1 MPIVGTGSVHTMK
14 GKSVVLVT
22 GHLRLMN
29 ILYNALKEGLT
40 IKKIILEDPEPR
52 ADIFFRRLKRLGVV
66 TVIGQNLFK
75 LVVIRCL
82 KSNSR
87 ERMRKL
93 SEEYNFNPAPVD
105 AADILRVKSINSDEA
120 IALLKRLEP
129 DVVAVCGARVISER
143 VLQSIP
149 ARFVNLHLGIAPAFR
164 GLCTIYWALVH
175 GNDNACGITVHF
187 IDKGIDTGPILE
199 QKTFSPGNRDNVATY
214 DWMALGEG
222 LPVLKSV
229 LADVLDGRAW
239 TKQST
244 FGESRLWTYPTL
256 WAYMSNAISRGI
268 K

>member
-1 MPIVGTGSVHTMK
+1 MK

-22 GHLRLMN
+22 GRQSMMN
-29 ILYNALKEGLT
+29 IVYNALKDGLV
-40 IKKIILEDPEPR
+40 IKKIVVEGPELR
-52 ADIFFRRLKRLGVV
+52 ADIFFRRLKRLGIV
-66 TVIGQNLFK
+66 TVIGQNLFR
-75 LVVIRCL
+75 LFVIRCL
-82 KSNSR
+82 RLNSHQ
-87 ERMRKL
+87 RMREL
-93 SEEYNFNPAPVD
+93 SKKYNFDLTPVD
-105 AADILRVKSINSDEA
+105 ATDIIRVTSINSNEA
-120 IALLKRLEP
+120 ITLLKQLEP

-143 VLQSIP
+143 VLMSIP

-199 QKTFSPGNRDNVATY
+199 QKTFSPGKKDNFATY

-222 LPVLKSV
+222 LPVLRSV
-229 LADVLDGRAW
+229 LADVLDGRVQ

-244 FGESRLWTYPTL
+244 LGDSRLWTYPTL
-256 WAYMSNAISRGI
+256 WAYMSNAIGRGI